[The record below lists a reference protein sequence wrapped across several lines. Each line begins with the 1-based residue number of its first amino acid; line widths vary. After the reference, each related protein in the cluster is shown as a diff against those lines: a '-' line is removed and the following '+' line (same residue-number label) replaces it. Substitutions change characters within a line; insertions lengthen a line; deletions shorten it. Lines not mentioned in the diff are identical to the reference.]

1 MTETLAPYEY
11 RRSDRDIEG
20 AGLNWQRIAG
30 MSAALGVHVAVLLL
44 MMAPVSPPQ
53 ADNLE
58 AERDVVQIVKP
69 PPPPPPPPPILKP
82 PPPQPPKPMPPQPPK
97 PATPPPPQQQTP
109 PVTTDRS
116 SANDFQA
123 TPGPPQTVPVPRPT
137 PTPNPP
143 APSGPARDTGDLRGS
158 ICSQP
163 PTTPIQVAL
172 GKARTKGNVGSAMSV
187 TLSYTADGTVTNA
200 NVAQSSGDQSVDR
213 AATAWARKVKL
224 CPGAP
229 GSGTLPFNFN

>member
-11 RRSDRDIEG
+11 RRNDRDIEG

-109 PVTTDRS
+109 PVVTDRVS
-116 SANDFQA
+116 SNDVQA

-137 PTPNPP
+137 PTPPSP
-143 APSGPARDTGDLRGS
+143 SAPTNNNADLRGN

-172 GKARTKGNVGSAMSV
+172 GKARTKGNVGSSMSI
-187 TLSYTADGTVTNA
+187 TLTYTADGTVTGA
-200 NVAQSSGDQSVDR
+200 DVAQSSGDQSVDR
-213 AATAWARKVKL
+213 AAAAWSRKVRL
-224 CPGAP
+224 CQSSSG
-229 GSGTLPFNFN
+229 GRGTLPFNFN